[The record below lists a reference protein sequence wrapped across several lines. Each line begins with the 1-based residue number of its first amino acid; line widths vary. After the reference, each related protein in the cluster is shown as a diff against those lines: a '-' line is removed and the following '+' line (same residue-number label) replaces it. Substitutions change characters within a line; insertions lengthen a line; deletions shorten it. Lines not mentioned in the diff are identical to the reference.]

1 MHTAQC
7 SGKPIEPERQ
17 LVAGVVVRIR
27 IHRIT
32 PSSSLSRVATSR
44 LGVFRVTLV
53 EGDVDTLKAFGALGF
68 SLPGV
73 GLSVT
78 RVNLTLSV
86 KGVSRHAPTRD
97 QSAAHKPP
105 ANWLYAIREAIRPLV
120 PETCPGPPTSAAQ
133 ADVRGS

>member
-32 PSSSLSRVATSR
+32 PSSSLSRVATSG

-53 EGDVDTLKAFGALGF
+53 EGDVDTLKAFGALGLG
-68 SLPGV
+68 LPGV
-73 GLSVT
+73 GLRSP
-78 RVNLTLSV
+78 RVSSTLSV
-86 KGVSRHAPTRD
+86 NGVNRA
-97 QSAAHKPP
+97 
-105 ANWLYAIREAIRPLV
+105 
-120 PETCPGPPTSAAQ
+120 
-133 ADVRGS
+133 RG